1 MLARLFSTLVATTAL
16 LSAQNDYNLDK
27 LSPGRL
33 GASLDLAVSGAPA
46 NQLILYVVSTNGGP
60 VPLAAID
67 PLDSRFM
74 EVGIDLLDVLTVAAT
89 SPTGQ
94 SSLNVPFPNDPA
106 LQGGVLHWQ
115 SVMLQLGTN
124 FFGQLGNKVVT
135 QLGLPGVPTTAPAS
149 LANARAFAAGL
160 VDANNN
166 AGAGD
171 VLITGGGG
179 GTLTAATGLASTEL
193 FDFRRLARTPG
204 PNMSTA
210 RALHLAVRLADNRV
224 LLIGGAD
231 ATGVVLSSCEIY
243 NPTTTTFTPAA
254 SMSTPRILHAACR
267 LADGRVLVAGGTSAL
282 QPDVTAAIL
291 GTLNSCEIY
300 NPATNTWSA
309 TASLGGARLGPAL
322 TLLPSNQVLV
332 SGGVQVSVLFGIPI
346 AASSV
351 TTTQRWNPTTG
362 TWGAGAPMAAGR
374 AGHHYNQVTLAD
386 GRVLMTGG
394 VNIPNLLGATTAA
407 PIAGAEAYNPTTNTW
422 QTFNMPNAR
431 ALHTATRLPDGRVV
445 CAGGA
450 QGTLLAPT
458 SIDLVDVFNPATNT
472 WSPANVLSQ
481 PRASH
486 VAQLLPD
493 STLALFGG
501 QGASFSLSDI
511 ELLRY

>member
-33 GASLDLAVSGAPA
+33 GASLDLAVNGAPA

-74 EVGIDLLDVLTVAAT
+74 EVGIDLLDILTVAAT
-89 SPTGQ
+89 SPAGQ
-94 SSLNVPFPNDPA
+94 SSLSVPFPNDPA

-135 QLGLPGVPTTAPAS
+135 QLGLTGVPTTAPAS

-179 GTLTAATGLASTEL
+179 GTLTAATGLPTTEL
-193 FDFRRLARTPG
+193 FDFRRLARTAG
-204 PNMSTA
+204 PTMSTA
-210 RALHLAVRLADNRV
+210 RALHLAVRLNDNRV

-243 NPTTTTFTPAA
+243 NPVTNTFTPAG

-291 GTLNSCEIY
+291 GTLNTCEIY
-300 NPATNTWSA
+300 NPCC
-309 TASLGGARLGPAL
+309 R
-322 TLLPSNQVLV
+322 
-332 SGGVQVSVLFGIPI
+332 
-346 AASSV
+346 
-351 TTTQRWNPTTG
+351 
-362 TWGAGAPMAAGR
+362 
-374 AGHHYNQVTLAD
+374 
-386 GRVLMTGG
+386 
-394 VNIPNLLGATTAA
+394 
-407 PIAGAEAYNPTTNTW
+407 
-422 QTFNMPNAR
+422 
-431 ALHTATRLPDGRVV
+431 ATRCWSRAV
-445 CAGGA
+445 CRFRSCSA
-450 QGTLLAPT
+450 
-458 SIDLVDVFNPATNT
+458 SR
-472 WSPANVLSQ
+472 SPR
-481 PRASH
+481 RA
-486 VAQLLPD
+486 
-493 STLALFGG
+493 
-501 QGASFSLSDI
+501 
-511 ELLRY
+511 